1 MWPFFSS
8 RAADTRSQ
16 LRRGIRLP
24 EETGGFQPELRR
36 GHPRRRIPAKLRL
49 SSGEAF
55 VHRSTADRIIAEK
68 NPAPHQPTPQ
78 SKQERQTERKR
89 SRSAFLVSLTEVIK
103 DMFPSL
109 SAEDKHRI
117 AVTDD
122 AISDHQTS
130 SEENEGH
137 QHEYQNPHHR

>member
-1 MWPFFSS
+1 MVSV
-8 RAADTRSQ
+8 
-16 LRRGIRLP
+16 LRRGLP
-24 EETGGFQPELRR
+24 PPEHSRQNKRR
-36 GHPRRRIPAKLRL
+36 KESGTSPA
-49 SSGEAF
+49 
-55 VHRSTADRIIAEK
+55 H
-68 NPAPHQPTPQ
+68 PQ

-89 SRSAFLVSLTEVIK
+89 SRSAFLVSLTDVIK

-109 SAEDKHRI
+109 SVEDKHRI